1 MKKCKDCNVE
11 MIECSSLHTNYVGG
25 VKFEEQIFLD
35 YEDEKNGINML
46 FNNKKMSKKRV
57 KARVCLSCGLVEL
70 YVDLNSNEN
79 I

>member
-35 YEDEKNGINML
+35 YEDEKNGINKL
-46 FNNKKMSKKRV
+46 FNNKKNVKKTR
-57 KARVCLSCGLVEL
+57 
-70 YVDLNSNEN
+70 
-79 I
+79 

>member
-1 MKKCKDCNVE
+1 MK
-11 MIECSSLHTNYVGG
+11 
-25 VKFEEQIFLD
+25 
-35 YEDEKNGINML
+35 KNGINML

-57 KARVCLSCGLVEL
+57 KARVCQSCGLVEL